1 MCRMWRYLWKIEMQ
15 DNLEKVEDTTQR
27 DLSDLQGRVEAL
39 TCPECGARTLVRDY
53 ERAEV
58 TCTECGLVLGDKLL
72 DPGPEWRAFD
82 SDQRDK
88 RSRAGAPVT
97 LTIHDKGLSTMIDWR
112 DKDSYGKSLT
122 SKKRA
127 QIYRLRK
134 WQRRIRV
141 SDASERNLA
150 FALSELERMSSQLGL
165 SRNIREASALLYRKA
180 VESQLIRGRSIESMT
195 GAALYAACRKYNVP
209 LTLDEVASVSRA
221 NKKEIARSYRFVSS
235 ELTIRV
241 LPTDPVNYVPRL
253 ITKLSLDGAVQ
264 RKSVEIIKFASSEG
278 LTSGRGPTGVAA
290 AAVYIASVLLERKRT
305 QRDIATSAG
314 VTEVTVRNRYKE
326 LLEKLDLEIY
336 L

>member
-1 MCRMWRYLWKIEMQ
+1 MQKNPIESYENM
-15 DNLEKVEDTTQR
+15 E
-27 DLSDLQGRVEAL
+27 GM
-39 TCPECGARTLVRDY
+39 TCPECGGKSLVRDY

-58 TCTECGLVLGDKLL
+58 TCTLCGLVISDKIL

-88 RSRAGAPVT
+88 RSRAGAPIT

-141 SDASERNLA
+141 FDASERNLA
-150 FALSELERMSSQLGL
+150 FALSELERMASQIGL

-195 GAALYAACRKYNVP
+195 GAALYAVCRKYNIP
-209 LTLDEVASVSRA
+209 LTLDEVASVARA
-221 NKKEIARSYRFVSS
+221 SKKEIARSYRFLSN
-235 ELTIRV
+235 ELMLKV

-253 ITKLSLDGAVQ
+253 IAKLDLDGAVQ
-264 RKSVEIIKFASSEG
+264 KKSIEIIKFAGSEG

-290 AAVYIASVLLERKRT
+290 AAVYIASILMDRKRT
-305 QRDIATSAG
+305 QRDIANAAS

-326 LLEKLDLEIY
+326 LLERLDLEIY

>member
-1 MCRMWRYLWKIEMQ
+1 MQ
-15 DNLEKVEDTTQR
+15 GDPVGSYENLEE
-27 DLSDLQGRVEAL
+27 LI
-39 TCPECGARTLVRDY
+39 CPECGGKSLVRDY

-58 TCTECGLVLGDKLL
+58 TCTLCGLVISDKIL

-88 RSRAGAPVT
+88 RSRAGAPIT

-150 FALSELERMSSQLGL
+150 FALSELERMASQIGL

-195 GAALYAACRKYNVP
+195 GAALYAACRKYNIP
-209 LTLDEVASVSRA
+209 LTLDEVASVARA
-221 NKKEIARSYRFVSS
+221 NKKEIARSYRFISN
-235 ELTIRV
+235 ELTLKV

-253 ITKLSLDGAVQ
+253 IAKLDLDGLVQ
-264 RKSVEIIKFASSEG
+264 KKSIEIIKFAGSEG

-290 AAVYIASVLLERKRT
+290 AAVYIASILMDRKRT
-305 QRDIATSAG
+305 QRDIANAAG

-326 LLEKLDLEIY
+326 LLERLDLEIH

>member
-1 MCRMWRYLWKIEMQ
+1 MER
-15 DNLEKVEDTTQR
+15 NLTDIR
-27 DLSDLQGRVEAL
+27 EADEL
-39 TCPECGARTLVRDY
+39 ICPECGAKTLVRDY

-58 TCTECGLVLGDKLL
+58 TCTGCGLVLGDKLL

-88 RSRAGAPVT
+88 RSRAGAPIT

-122 SKKRA
+122 SRKRA

-150 FALSELERMSSQLGL
+150 FALSELERMASQLGL
-165 SRNIREASALLYRKA
+165 SRNIREESALLYRKA

-195 GAALYAACRKYNVP
+195 GAALYASCRKYNVP
-209 LTLDEVASVSRA
+209 LTLDEISSVSRA
-221 NKKEIARSYRFVSS
+221 SKKEIARSYRFVSN
-235 ELTIRV
+235 ELTIKV
-241 LPTDPVNYVPRL
+241 MPTDPVNYVPRL
-253 ITKLSLDGAVQ
+253 VTKLHLDGRVQ
-264 RKSVEIIKFASSEG
+264 QKAVEIIRFASGEG

-290 AAVYIASVLLERKRT
+290 AAVYIASVLLEMKRT
-305 QRDIATSAG
+305 QRDIASAAN

-326 LLEKLDLEIY
+326 LIDKLDLEIY